1 MSLNRIVL
9 SLFAGAM
16 LFSSSAWATQ
26 PDREPA
32 PSGAYVSDPA
42 HSSVIWK
49 VNHLGLSNYT
59 ARFTR
64 MTAELNWN
72 AEHPETSSV
81 TATIDPLSVQTNFP
95 FPEREDFDKEIGTE
109 DRFLAGKPIRFI
121 SREIKIIDPHHGAV
135 AGDLTFRGETHPA
148 VLNVTFNGSMARQ
161 PAADTPKIGFC
172 AEDQVDQRRGN
183 RHHRNGTA
191 AARGIRWRTRHKAS
205 EMNHAAPVVLGARRK
220 RRWRRIIQ
228 IQQ

>member
-1 MSLNRIVL
+1 MSLNRILPPIAAVAAL
-9 SLFAGAM
+9 VCCSV
-16 LFSSSAWATQ
+16 WAAQ
-26 PDREPA
+26 PEHDPA

-64 MTAELNWN
+64 MTAELDWH
-72 AEHPETSSV
+72 AERPETSSV
-81 TATIDPLSVQTNFP
+81 AATIDPLSVQTNFP

-109 DRFLAGKPIRFI
+109 GRFLAGKPIRFV
-121 SREIKIIDPHHGAV
+121 SKEITAIDSHHGTV

-161 PAADTPKIGFC
+161 PAADSPKIGFS
-172 AEDQVDQRRGN
+172 AELIFKRSEWGLAPKIKSVGDEVTVVIETELQPAQ
-183 RHHRNGTA
+183 
-191 AARGIRWRTRHKAS
+191 AS
-205 EMNHAAPVVLGARRK
+205 NHA
-220 RRWRRIIQ
+220 Q
-228 IQQ
+228 